1 MQAKYSVKLIIR
13 SVVETGEVFLEE
25 SILMIKAASFDD
37 AYEKAERYAAESGIC
52 DAYRNCKG
60 QLVTLEVVSYADCFL
75 VFDDDEEVTEVY
87 SSIKIP
93 NETMT
98 EKLIV
103 SVEEMSATRKE
114 MLPLREFRDPDHPE
128 EFEE

>member
-13 SVVETGEVFLEE
+13 SVVETGEIFLEE

>member
-13 SVVETGEVFLEE
+13 SVVETGEIFLEE

-87 SSIKIP
+87 SSIKKP

>member
-13 SVVETGEVFLEE
+13 SVVETGEIFLEE

-114 MLPLREFRDPDHPE
+114 MLPLREFRDPDHPD

>member
-13 SVVETGEVFLEE
+13 SVVETGEIFLEE
-25 SILMIKAASFDD
+25 SILMIKADSFDD
-37 AYEKAERYAAESGIC
+37 AYERAERYVEDNGIC
-52 DAYRNCKG
+52 DAYRNVKG

-114 MLPLREFRDPDHPE
+114 MLPLREFRDPEHPD
-128 EFEE
+128 EFDD